1 MASAST
7 AGARPAGLLGAAAP
21 GDRAIAR
28 LAAAALDRPHVEVC
42 RWWVEPVAYRIG
54 SPITAGLL
62 RVRGVAA
69 AGGRALP
76 WSLFVK
82 LLRSWRHWPGL
93 QALPPALRER
103 ARADPSWRYEADVYR
118 SDLAAALPDGLR
130 LPRLHRVADLGD
142 GRIAL
147 WLEDVATAPAAW
159 DLPRFRRAARLLG
172 RLGARLAGARLG
184 LDVTRAPGE
193 VTRMAFAGRVLGAA
207 LPELRAGATWAH
219 PLLAAAPDRRLRA
232 DLLALAA
239 RAGGSPSTTCRP
251 CTRRCSP
258 PTPPAWPRRAS
269 GSTRQRSASA
279 STPRWWCAAPSPPC
293 RSSASASRRTR
304 SWPAWSRSGC
314 A

>member
-1 MASAST
+1 VASAST

-130 LPRLHRVADLGD
+130 LPRLHRSPTS
-142 GRIAL
+142 
-147 WLEDVATAPAAW
+147 AT
-159 DLPRFRRAARLLG
+159 
-172 RLGARLAGARLG
+172 
-184 LDVTRAPGE
+184 
-193 VTRMAFAGRVLGAA
+193 
-207 LPELRAGATWAH
+207 
-219 PLLAAAPDRRLRA
+219 
-232 DLLALAA
+232 
-239 RAGGSPSTTCRP
+239 GG
-251 CTRRCSP
+251 
-258 PTPPAWPRRAS
+258 
-269 GSTRQRSASA
+269 
-279 STPRWWCAAPSPPC
+279 
-293 RSSASASRRTR
+293 
-304 SWPAWSRSGC
+304 SRSGSRTWPPRRRRGTC
-314 A
+314 PASGGPPACSAGSAPASPAPGSVWT